1 MPQPNE
7 IAPYFTDKETPLP
20 IHMMRIDMMP
30 LPKYACRAY
39 NSSAARAVQ
48 YECFPFY
55 KHISRVVP
63 AQLSQEDQN
72 ESGL

>member
-7 IAPYFTDKETPLP
+7 KPHYFTDKETPLP
-20 IHMMRIDMMP
+20 MHMMLMQMMP
-30 LPKYACRAY
+30 RPQYACRSY
-39 NSSAARAVQ
+39 SSTAARALQ

-63 AQLSQEDQN
+63 AESSQEN
-72 ESGL
+72 EK

>member
-1 MPQPNE
+1 MRQPNE

-20 IHMMRIDMMP
+20 MHMMLIDMMP
-30 LPKYACRAY
+30 LPKYATRSY
-39 NSSAARAVQ
+39 SSSAARAAQ

-63 AQLSQEDQN
+63 AESSQEVKK
-72 ESGL
+72 

>member
-1 MPQPNE
+1 MRQPNE
-7 IAPYFTDKETPLP
+7 LVHYFTDKDTPLP
-20 IHMMRIDMMP
+20 MHMMLIDMMP
-30 LPKYACRAY
+30 LPKYACRSY
-39 NSSAARAVQ
+39 SSSSARALQ

-63 AQLSQEDQN
+63 AESSQEAKN

>member
-7 IAPYFTDKETPLP
+7 RQFFSDEDTPIPMHMLFIDK
-20 IHMMRIDMMP
+20 MP
-30 LPKYACRAY
+30 RPRYATRSY
-39 NSSAARAVQ
+39 SSGAARAAQ

-63 AQLSQEDQN
+63 AESSQEVKR
-72 ESGL
+72 